1 MELKEVYIVVFLM
14 SWLWSK
20 FDPLQELIEI
30 AWDELPENL
39 ITKSAFSLLTCWY
52 CLTLWMGAF
61 VIGFKLEVVG
71 GSFAA
76 WFIEGLTQRSR

>member
-39 ITKSAFSLLTCWY
+39 ITISAF
-52 CLTLWMGAF
+52 
-61 VIGFKLEVVG
+61 
-71 GSFAA
+71 
-76 WFIEGLTQRSR
+76 